1 MIELIN
7 VQKKYSFKNKCI
19 NALDDIN
26 IKFEEGKL
34 YGIMG
39 ESGSGKSTLMQI
51 IGLLIEPTSGTL
63 KIDGHNTSKL
73 SEKNIANL
81 RKTKLA
87 YIFQSFNLIPTMNV
101 TENVILPLYTNRNL
115 TKKEKVERV
124 NNLLNSLGIEN
135 RNKHYPNQLSGGE
148 QQRVAIARALCN
160 NPEIILADEPTAS
173 LDKENT
179 IKILSI
185 LKKLSNQDKCV
196 IVICHDDII
205 KDYADEIIYLKN
217 GRTEIIDE
225 INWYVKN
232 RD

>member
-7 VQKKYSFKNKCI
+7 IQKKYLLKNKFI

-26 IKFEEGKL
+26 IKFEKGKL

-39 ESGSGKSTLMQI
+39 ESGSGKSTLIQI
-51 IGLLIEPTSGTL
+51 IGLLIEPTSGIL
-63 KIDGHNTSKL
+63 KIDGHDTSKL
-73 SEKNIANL
+73 SEKKIANL
-81 RKTKLA
+81 RKEELS

-101 TENVILPLYTNRNL
+101 TENVILPLYTNKNL

-135 RNKHYPNQLSGGE
+135 RNRHYPNQLSGGE

-217 GRTEIIDE
+217 GRMEIIDE

-232 RD
+232 GD

>member
-7 VQKKYSFKNKCI
+7 VQKKYPFKNKCI

-225 INWYVKN
+225 IN
-232 RD
+232 

>member
-225 INWYVKN
+225 IN
-232 RD
+232 

>member
-7 VQKKYSFKNKCI
+7 IQKKYLLGNKSI
-19 NALDDIN
+19 NALNDIS

-51 IGLLIEPTSGTL
+51 IGLLIKPTSGIL
-63 KIDGHNTSKL
+63 KIDGHKTSKL

-81 RKTKLA
+81 RKEKLA

-115 TKKEKVERV
+115 TKKEKIERV

-160 NPEIILADEPTAS
+160 NPDIILADEPTAS
-173 LDKENT
+173 LDKENS

-185 LKKLSNQDKCV
+185 FKKLSNQKKCV

-217 GRTEIIDE
+217 GRMEIIDE
-225 INWYVKN
+225 IN
-232 RD
+232 

>member
-7 VQKKYSFKNKCI
+7 IQKKYLLKNKSI
-19 NALDDIN
+19 NALNDIN

-51 IGLLIEPTSGTL
+51 IGLLIEPTSGIL
-63 KIDGHNTSKL
+63 KIDGHNASKL

-81 RKTKLA
+81 RKEKLA

-115 TKKEKVERV
+115 TKKEKVEKV
-124 NNLLNSLGIEN
+124 NNLLNSLGIGN

-160 NPEIILADEPTAS
+160 NPDIILADEPTAS
-173 LDKENT
+173 LDKENA

-185 LKKLSNQDKCV
+185 LKKLSNQNKCV

-217 GRTEIIDE
+217 GRMEIIDE
-225 INWYVKN
+225 IN
-232 RD
+232 

>member
-1 MIELIN
+1 M
-7 VQKKYSFKNKCI
+7 KNKFI

-26 IKFEEGKL
+26 IKFEKGKL

-39 ESGSGKSTLMQI
+39 ESGSGKSTLIQI
-51 IGLLIEPTSGTL
+51 IGLLIEPTSGIL
-63 KIDGHNTSKL
+63 KIDGHDTSKL
-73 SEKNIANL
+73 SEKKIANL
-81 RKTKLA
+81 RKEELS

-101 TENVILPLYTNRNL
+101 TENVILPLYTNKNL

-135 RNKHYPNQLSGGE
+135 RNRHYPNQLSGGE

-217 GRTEIIDE
+217 GRMEIIDE
-225 INWYVKN
+225 IN
-232 RD
+232 

>member
-173 LDKENT
+173 LYKENT

-225 INWYVKN
+225 IN
-232 RD
+232 

>member
-81 RKTKLA
+81 RKKKLA

-225 INWYVKN
+225 IN
-232 RD
+232 

>member
-7 VQKKYSFKNKCI
+7 IQKKYLLKNKFI

-26 IKFEEGKL
+26 IKFEKGKL

-39 ESGSGKSTLMQI
+39 ESGSGKSTLIQI
-51 IGLLIEPTSGTL
+51 IGLLIEPTSGIL
-63 KIDGHNTSKL
+63 KIDGHDTSKL
-73 SEKNIANL
+73 SEKKIANL
-81 RKTKLA
+81 RKEELS

-101 TENVILPLYTNRNL
+101 TENVILPLYTNKNL

-135 RNKHYPNQLSGGE
+135 RNRHYPNQLSGGE

-179 IKILSI
+179 IKILNI

-217 GRTEIIDE
+217 GRMEIIDE

-232 RD
+232 GD

>member
-51 IGLLIEPTSGTL
+51 IGLLIEPTNGTL

-225 INWYVKN
+225 IN
-232 RD
+232 

>member
-7 VQKKYSFKNKCI
+7 IQKKYLLKNKFI

-26 IKFEEGKL
+26 IKFEKGKL

-39 ESGSGKSTLMQI
+39 ESGSGKSTLIQI
-51 IGLLIEPTSGTL
+51 IGLLIEPTSGIL
-63 KIDGHNTSKL
+63 KIDGHDTSKL
-73 SEKNIANL
+73 SEKKIANL
-81 RKTKLA
+81 RKEELS

-101 TENVILPLYTNRNL
+101 TENVILPLYTNKNL

-135 RNKHYPNQLSGGE
+135 RNRHYPNQLSGGE

-217 GRTEIIDE
+217 GRMEIIDE
-225 INWYVKN
+225 IN
-232 RD
+232 

>member
-7 VQKKYSFKNKCI
+7 IQKKYLLKNKFI

-26 IKFEEGKL
+26 IKFEKGKL

-39 ESGSGKSTLMQI
+39 ESGSGKSTLIQI
-51 IGLLIEPTSGTL
+51 IGLLIEPTSGIL
-63 KIDGHNTSKL
+63 KIDGHDTSKL
-73 SEKNIANL
+73 SEKKIANL
-81 RKTKLA
+81 RKEELS

-101 TENVILPLYTNRNL
+101 TENVILPLYTNKNL

-135 RNKHYPNQLSGGE
+135 RNRHYPNQLSGGE

-179 IKILSI
+179 IKILNI

-217 GRTEIIDE
+217 GRMEIIDE
-225 INWYVKN
+225 IN
-232 RD
+232 

>member
-87 YIFQSFNLIPTMNV
+87 YIFQSFNLIQTMNV

-225 INWYVKN
+225 IN
-232 RD
+232 

>member
-148 QQRVAIARALCN
+148 QQRVAITRALCN

-225 INWYVKN
+225 IN
-232 RD
+232 